1 MTLRLLLVEDDRR
14 LAALV
19 AEYLRTRGCEVSVVH
34 DGLAGLSA
42 ALAQAW
48 DCVLLDLMLPGL
60 NGVDV
65 CRRLRERS
73 DVPVLMITALD
84 SEPERVL
91 GLEAGADGYIC
102 KPFSSPELLAR
113 VRAAARRYRGELRP
127 GAASLT
133 VGDLHLDLRART
145 VTVGGQP
152 VALTTH
158 EYDLLVVFAERPGV
172 VLTRDRL
179 LELTHADPA
188 AAFDRSIDGHISR
201 LRSKLGDDPRLP
213 ARLRTVRG
221 AGYLLVPGEGR

>member
-1 MTLRLLLVEDDRR
+1 MTLKLLLIEDDRR

-19 AEYLRTRGCEVSVVH
+19 GEYLRTRGCEVEVVH
-34 DGLAGLSA
+34 DGHAGLSA
-42 ALAQAW
+42 ALSPGW

-84 SEPERVL
+84 SEAERVL
-91 GLEAGADGYIC
+91 GLEAGADGYVC

-113 VRAAARRYRGELRP
+113 VRAVARRYRGELRASAP
-127 GAASLT
+127 SLT
-133 VGDLHLDLRART
+133 VGDLHLDLRARA
-145 VTVGGQP
+145 VTVAGQP

-158 EYDLLVVFAERPGV
+158 EYDLLVVLAERAGV
-172 VLTRDRL
+172 VLSRDRL

-201 LRSKLGDDPRLP
+201 LRHKLGDDPQQP
-213 ARLRTVRG
+213 ARIRTVRG
-221 AGYLLVPGEGR
+221 AGYLLVPGGDR